1 MRARRRG
8 LCLRQGCGFG
18 GTGEWTYAVRSWGE
32 VQRGR
37 MLREWGWQ
45 MMLLRVGTGRGELAS
60 DLPQTQPG
68 IVLERL
74 ALDCRRTRHV

>member
-1 MRARRRG
+1 
-8 LCLRQGCGFG
+8 
-18 GTGEWTYAVRSWGE
+18 
-32 VQRGR
+32 